1 MAVAKKIG
9 IVCLVIHVCLTN
21 AILVT
26 KASSDPTN
34 VPHLWHSY
42 LSVTSAPFPKHPNH
56 QYDDHR
62 AIGSDLEK
70 LASSKD
76 LPIARP
82 MGLQSAST
90 SSNHRQKSQTGPQRF
105 PTEIHQDDVWL
116 SAKVPNASP
125 SPLPQAPTT
134 MATTTMTTTT
144 TLSGPRGTREYHS
157 HVPRRLAY
165 QDVDVLDRY
174 LTDEP
179 YDDKLPYRGKIETA
193 SYYRRGPQDITA
205 IIKALDRFLSH
216 TLNDDGYN
224 SKVHPPPNPV
234 LALVLSR
241 YGRYVPGP
249 RNPRVYAYLAA
260 NNIHNHQPFGK
271 YKYEFD
277 EEPIYTAR
285 R

>member
-1 MAVAKKIG
+1 AMRI
-9 IVCLVIHVCLTN
+9 CLTN
-21 AILVT
+21 AIMVT
-26 KASSDPTN
+26 KSSLDSTN
-34 VPHLWHSY
+34 IPRQWHSY
-42 LSVTSAPFPKHPNH
+42 LPPTSSSFPKHPNH
-56 QYDDHR
+56 QYDIHH
-62 AIGSDLEK
+62 IITSNLEK
-70 LASSKD
+70 LVSSRNSQ
-76 LPIARP
+76 AERP

-90 SSNHRQKSQTGPQRF
+90 LSNHKQKSQTGPQRF
-105 PTEIHQDDVWL
+105 PTEIRQDDVWL

-125 SPLPQAPTT
+125 SPPPPLS
-134 MATTTMTTTT
+134 TTTT
-144 TLSGPRGTREYHS
+144 STTSTLSKPQDIREYHR
-157 HVPRRLAY
+157 HVSRFAD
-165 QDVDVLDRY
+165 QDVKVLDRY
-174 LTDEP
+174 LTDELD
-179 YDDKLPYRGKIETA
+179 DDKLPYHGKVET
-193 SYYRRGPQDITA
+193 YYRRGPQDVTA
-205 IIKALDRFLSH
+205 VIKALDRFLSR

-277 EEPIYTAR
+277 EEPIYTR

>member
-9 IVCLVIHVCLTN
+9 IVY
-21 AILVT
+21 LVT
-26 KASSDPTN
+26 RVYLTSAIMVTKESLESTSAPR
-34 VPHLWHSY
+34 LWHSY
-42 LSVTSAPFPKHPNH
+42 LPVTSSPFPKHSNH

-62 AIGSDLEK
+62 AISNAALEK
-70 LASSKD
+70 LTSSRD
-76 LPIARP
+76 SQTEHPT
-82 MGLQSAST
+82 GLQSAST
-90 SSNHRQKSQTGPQRF
+90 SNNRRQKLQTGSQRF
-105 PTEIHQDDVWL
+105 PTEIQDGVL
-116 SAKVPNASP
+116 LLAKVPNASP
-125 SPLPQAPTT
+125 PPS
-134 MATTTMTTTT
+134 TTTT
-144 TLSGPRGTREYHS
+144 TARTTTLSRPRDTREYH
-157 HVPRRLAY
+157 HHAPQQFAY
-165 QDVDVLDRY
+165 QNAEVHDEY
-174 LTDEP
+174 LTHELD
-179 YDDKLPYRGKIETA
+179 DDKLPYRGKVGTA
-193 SYYRRGPQDITA
+193 TYYHRRPQDITA
-205 IIKALDRFLSH
+205 AIKALDRFLSH

-277 EEPIYTAR
+277 EEPIYTTR